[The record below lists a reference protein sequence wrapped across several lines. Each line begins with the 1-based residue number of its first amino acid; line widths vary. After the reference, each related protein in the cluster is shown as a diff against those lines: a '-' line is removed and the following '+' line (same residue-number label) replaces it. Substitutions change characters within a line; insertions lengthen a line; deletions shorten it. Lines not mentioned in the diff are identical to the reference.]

1 MTNQQGVTTVSDQQP
16 RLTEV
21 TMQQVLDALQQTAE
35 GRTQLELATQRAVI
49 QAQRAESE
57 ALSNGQVTVGAD
69 DYDIHDD

>member
-49 QAQRAESE
+49 QAQRAEIE

>member
-1 MTNQQGVTTVSDQQP
+1 M
-16 RLTEV
+16 TEV
-21 TMQQVLDALQQTAE
+21 TMQQVLAALQATPD

-49 QAQRAESE
+49 DAQRAEIE

>member
-1 MTNQQGVTTVSDQQP
+1 M
-16 RLTEV
+16 TEV
-21 TMQQVLDALQQTAE
+21 TMEQVLTALQATPD

-49 QAQRAESE
+49 DAQRQEIE

>member
-1 MTNQQGVTTVSDQQP
+1 M
-16 RLTEV
+16 TEV
-21 TMQQVLDALQQTAE
+21 TMQQVIAALQATPD

-49 QAQRAESE
+49 DAQRAEIE